1 MEMHQTQPKKS
12 VGFHLQWQPFF
23 RVCFLMMWW
32 RFTADRI
39 SHQLPL
45 PCPEPL
51 SPEWLLRF
59 SLWRSLA
66 IPATARP
73 GVYSFTPLTIPD
85 ERGLWSRGGWSEL
98 LSQRKEL
105 TWELSSTCSALEQ
118 EPNHR
123 LLFAVEACG
132 RLHIFE
138 VRFCEWPLTLIL
150 KWYNTA
156 QHRGRLFTP
165 RPW

>member
-1 MEMHQTQPKKS
+1 MESLCGNKWWKQADFMEMHQTQPKKS
-12 VGFHLQWQPFF
+12 VRFHLQWQPFF

-73 GVYSFTPLTIPD
+73 GVYSFTPLTIPMRGDCGAGED
-85 ERGLWSRGGWSEL
+85 EVNCSVRGKSWPGNWAPLAQPSSRSQTTGYCL
-98 LSQRKEL
+98 LLKPVDVSTYLKSDFVSD
-105 TWELSSTCSALEQ
+105 LSHSS
-118 EPNHR
+118 
-123 LLFAVEACG
+123 
-132 RLHIFE
+132 
-138 VRFCEWPLTLIL
+138 
-150 KWYNTA
+150 
-156 QHRGRLFTP
+156 
-165 RPW
+165 